1 MKKINLTVVILTFN
15 EELNIRTSL
24 NSVSDWAKY
33 VYILDSESKD
43 QTCNI
48 ALEYGA
54 EIFLR
59 KFDTFANQRNYAISE
74 LPLKTEWMLFL
85 DADEYLLDSL
95 KSEIND
101 AIYNKKYDG
110 FYLKRRF
117 YFMGKWIKYGGYY
130 PTWILRL
137 FKHKLASCN
146 RDVNE
151 HVVVN
156 GKIGKLKCDFVD
168 NNKKDVTDWIEKH
181 NKYST
186 FEAIELIKNHKNSI
200 EIDEMAN
207 IFGTQVERKRWV
219 RERVWNRL
227 LPPLIRPWL
236 YFFYRYILRLGF
248 LDGKEGFIYHT
259 LHGLLYRILIDVKF
273 VERKKNKK

>member
-1 MKKINLTVVILTFN
+1 
-15 EELNIRTSL
+15 
-24 NSVSDWAKY
+24 
-33 VYILDSESKD
+33 
-43 QTCNI
+43 
-48 ALEYGA
+48 
-54 EIFLR
+54 
-59 KFDTFANQRNYAISE
+59 
-74 LPLKTEWMLFL
+74 MLFL

-236 YFFYRYILRLGF
+236 YFFYRYIVRLGF